1 MNRIYRITWA
11 FRNPKFSAENFHLI
25 PLQAMDPDGNRHTSP
40 EGLLD
45 DDFDPIQFL
54 DNALPSLTLTSKT
67 QSTKQNRS
75 TQIQAVSMETQTL
88 LSRLNTFNV
97 RTSTE
102 LTGLTDEILRS
113 GNRLAY
119 EVEVL
124 RSDAN
129 SLYDLLSTTLQDD
142 ISYFVQKEIVRDETE
157 DVNGQAIAADTAS
170 LTQAPE
176 FMQQLR
182 LLGHV
187 KSRLEEVIRVFG
199 EALKWPIPPSDV
211 SVASSLISVSA
222 PELGVVSSEED
233 DKARAVIRQYREEIT
248 DSLSSEG
255 GGQAG
260 LDAASK
266 RVEDFQNLAIVWKG
280 TAEERAR
287 NRVVEGFAKIVE
299 DRKRAL
305 GASNQNRSYPESTK
319 PNSQS
324 SRLGVPGAAAGG
336 LWRKLRDEM
345 YLD

>member
-1 MNRIYRITWA
+1 
-11 FRNPKFSAENFHLI
+11 
-25 PLQAMDPDGNRHTSP
+25 MDQGGNQQVLP

-45 DDFDPIQFL
+45 DDFDPIRYL

-67 QSTKQNRS
+67 QTGKQNRS
-75 TQIQAVSMETQTL
+75 TQIQSVSVETQGL
-88 LSRLNTFNV
+88 LSKLNTYNI

-142 ISYFVQKEIVRDETE
+142 ISYFVQKEVVRNNTDIT
-157 DVNGQAIAADTAS
+157 DGQS
-170 LTQAPE
+170 LTVEASNPTQSPE

-187 KSRLEEVIRVFG
+187 KSRLEDVIRIFG

-222 PELGVVSSEED
+222 PELGVVNSVED
-233 DKARAVIRQYREEIT
+233 DKARAVIRRYREEIT
-248 DSLSSEG
+248 DLLSSEG

-260 LDAASK
+260 LEAASK
-266 RVEDFQNLAIVWKG
+266 RVEDFQNLTIVWKG

-305 GASNQNRSYPESTK
+305 GTSNQNRSYPESAK
-319 PNSQS
+319 SNSQP
-324 SRLGVPGAAAGG
+324 SRLGAPGAAAGG

>member
-1 MNRIYRITWA
+1 
-11 FRNPKFSAENFHLI
+11 
-25 PLQAMDPDGNRHTSP
+25 MDSEVNQLTSL

-45 DDFDPIQFL
+45 DDFDAVQYL
-54 DNALPSLTLTSKT
+54 DNALPTLALTSKAQT
-67 QSTKQNRS
+67 GKQNRS
-75 TQIQAVSMETQTL
+75 AQIQAVSLETQGL
-88 LSRLNTFNV
+88 LSRLNTYNV

-102 LTGLTDEILRS
+102 LTGLTDEILRG

-129 SLYDLLSTTLQDD
+129 SLYDLLSTTLQED
-142 ISYFVQKEIVRDETE
+142 ITYFVQQEVARDDSE
-157 DVNGQAIAADTAS
+157 DVSGQA
-170 LTQAPE
+170 LAPE
-176 FMQQLR
+176 TSRLNQDPDFMQQLR

-222 PELGVVSSEED
+222 PELGVANSAED
-233 DKARAVIRQYREEIT
+233 DKARATIRKYREEIT
-248 DSLSSEG
+248 DLLSSEAG
-255 GGQAG
+255 SQAG

-266 RVEDFQNLAIVWKG
+266 RVEDFQNLAVVWAG

-305 GASNQNRSYPESTK
+305 GSSNQNKYLDSAKSNGQP
-319 PNSQS
+319 
-324 SRLGVPGAAAGG
+324 SRLGTPGSAAGG

>member
-1 MNRIYRITWA
+1 MEIVKRPSHVWEIYGGWDGH
-11 FRNPKFSAENFHLI
+11 PSSDGV
-25 PLQAMDPDGNRHTSP
+25 MDLDENRHTVP
-40 EGLLD
+40 DGLFD
-45 DDFDPIQFL
+45 EDFDPVKYL
-54 DNALPSLTLTSKT
+54 DNILPNFTLTSKI
-67 QSTKQNRS
+67 QAGKQNRS
-75 TQIQAVSMETQTL
+75 GQIHAASTEIQSLVSK
-88 LSRLNTFNV
+88 LNTYNV

-129 SLYDLLSTTLQDD
+129 SLYDLLSNTLQRD
-142 ISYFVQKEIVRDETE
+142 ISYFVQKEALR
-157 DVNGQAIAADTAS
+157 NGAENVDDLDLTSEAS
-170 LTQAPE
+170 SRLPGPE

-187 KSRLEEVIRVFG
+187 KSRLEDVIKVFG
-199 EALKWPIPPSDV
+199 EALKWPVPPSDV

-222 PELGVVSSEED
+222 PELGVANSAED
-233 DKARAVIRQYREEIT
+233 DKARAVTRQYREEIT
-248 DSLSSEG
+248 DLLSSEG

-260 LDAASK
+260 LEAATRK
-266 RVEDFQNLAIVWKG
+266 VEGFQNLVTVWRG

-299 DRKRAL
+299 DRRRAL
-305 GASNQNRSYPESTK
+305 GASNQNKSYLDSVK
-319 PNSQS
+319 SSSQS
-324 SRLGVPGAAAGG
+324 SRLGAPGAAAGG

>member
-1 MNRIYRITWA
+1 
-11 FRNPKFSAENFHLI
+11 
-25 PLQAMDPDGNRHTSP
+25 MDQGGNQQVLP

-45 DDFDPIQFL
+45 DDFDPIRYL

-67 QSTKQNRS
+67 QTGKQNRS
-75 TQIQAVSMETQTL
+75 TQIQSVSVETQGL
-88 LSRLNTFNV
+88 LSKLNTYNI

-142 ISYFVQKEIVRDETE
+142 ISYFVQKEVVRNNTDIT
-157 DVNGQAIAADTAS
+157 DGQS
-170 LTQAPE
+170 LTVEASNPTQSPE

-187 KSRLEEVIRVFG
+187 KSRLEDVIRIFG

-222 PELGVVSSEED
+222 PELGVVNSVED
-233 DKARAVIRQYREEIT
+233 DKARAVIRRYREEIT
-248 DSLSSEG
+248 DLLSSEG

-260 LDAASK
+260 LEAASK

-305 GASNQNRSYPESTK
+305 GTSNQNRSYPESAK
-319 PNSQS
+319 SNSQP
-324 SRLGVPGAAAGG
+324 SRLGAPGAAAGG

>member
-1 MNRIYRITWA
+1 MD
-11 FRNPKFSAENFHLI
+11 SDDVEQSS
-25 PLQAMDPDGNRHTSP
+25 LQ
-40 EGLLD
+40 ELLD
-45 DDFDPIQFL
+45 DDFDPVRYL
-54 DNALPSLTLTSKT
+54 DNVLPSLTLTSKL

-75 TQIQAVSMETQTL
+75 AQIQAASADIQAL
-88 LSRLNTFNV
+88 LSKLNTYNA

-102 LTGLTDEILRS
+102 MTSLTDEILRS

-129 SLYDLLSTTLQDD
+129 SLYDLLSSTLQED
-142 ISYFVQKEIVRDETE
+142 ISYFVQKELVRDAIE
-157 DVNGQAIAADTAS
+157 DVNVQDLSTEAAS
-170 LTQAPE
+170 RTQDPD

-187 KSRLEEVIRVFG
+187 KSRLEEVIKVFG

-222 PELGVVSSEED
+222 PELGVANSAED
-233 DKARAVIRQYREEIT
+233 DKARVVIRQYREEIT
-248 DSLSSEG
+248 DLLSSEG

-266 RVEDFQNLAIVWKG
+266 RVEGFQNLATIWRG

-305 GASNQNRSYPESTK
+305 GASNQNRSYPDSTK
-319 PNSQS
+319 PNSQT